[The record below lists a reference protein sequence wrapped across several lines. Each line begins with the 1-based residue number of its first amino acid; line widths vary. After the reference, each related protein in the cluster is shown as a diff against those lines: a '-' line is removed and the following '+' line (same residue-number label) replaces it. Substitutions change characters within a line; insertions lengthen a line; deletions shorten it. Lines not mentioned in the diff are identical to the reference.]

1 MGIAVGIDLGTT
13 NSVVALYRR
22 GSTKVIENM
31 DSDTLT
37 PSAVYITPDN
47 EVIVGKSAQV
57 YSKKEADQVVFS
69 IKRFMGRDFND
80 PAIAG
85 DIQRFPYQVLEAQ
98 NGEVDVLLRGRRFS
112 PPEISAFIIEYLKR
126 SVEESTGEEVTHA
139 VITVPAY
146 FGNRQKEATRLAGYL
161 ANLQVMTILP
171 EPTAAALSYGYGTDM
186 EAGKV
191 VLVYDLGGGT
201 FDVTVMDISS
211 GCFDDL
217 GKSGDMHLGGDDFDE
232 RIMDWVND
240 QVHIQHGVDLYGL
253 NNSEIKFTLKSQA
266 QQAKLRLSR
275 ATRTPIALP
284 GLARVNNRLIDV
296 DSNLSR
302 DEFNSMI
309 QPHLD
314 HTIKLVYEAIR
325 KASYNENDIDHILM
339 VGGSTRVPAVSESL
353 VRIFGDKVIRGE
365 LNPMHCVAEG
375 AAYQTNLPLP
385 TSTADTSKIKS
396 CKSCG
401 ALNLVDR
408 PDCRC
413 CAAKFSGKSIHI
425 QEKGKQEI
433 RMIIC
438 PSCQQETPQDN
449 PTCIKCGTP
458 QGIVLQK
465 IPRPIGVEI
474 VEGKMQIILND
485 DMYYPTREPVVKT
498 LQTTEPGQQEA
509 RLPIYEG
516 DDPIA
521 KNNQF
526 LGLVRGDLPPS
537 LPENTKVDVAIG
549 IDNDGILE
557 VTARIPDRPDFKM
570 EAKIEWKGKKLPEPT
585 SGGANGGRGSPVE
598 PDWKNDVEMTLIFVR
613 LVLDEGSKI
622 IPENEEKALIELA
635 TKTQQALM
643 ADQKDTALQFA
654 ALLKKVLDRYG
665 LLIEIGYARVL
676 AQNPDV
682 ARKAGIAKVEQ
693 LKRGLNRVDEFM
705 RVRNIDQVVAVMT
718 EDVSPVLAEI
728 MRALGDEGG
737 GPLGNM
743 GKGLLRASS
752 SGHY

>member
-1 MGIAVGIDLGTT
+1 
-13 NSVVALYRR
+13 
-22 GSTKVIENM
+22 
-31 DSDTLT
+31 
-37 PSAVYITPDN
+37 
-47 EVIVGKSAQV
+47 
-57 YSKKEADQVVFS
+57 
-69 IKRFMGRDFND
+69 
-80 PAIAG
+80 
-85 DIQRFPYQVLEAQ
+85 
-98 NGEVDVLLRGRRFS
+98 
-112 PPEISAFIIEYLKR
+112 
-126 SVEESTGEEVTHA
+126 
-139 VITVPAY
+139 
-146 FGNRQKEATRLAGYL
+146 
-161 ANLQVMTILP
+161 
-171 EPTAAALSYGYGTDM
+171 
-186 EAGKV
+186 
-191 VLVYDLGGGT
+191 
-201 FDVTVMDISS
+201 
-211 GCFDDL
+211 
-217 GKSGDMHLGGDDFDE
+217 
-232 RIMDWVND
+232 
-240 QVHIQHGVDLYGL
+240 
-253 NNSEIKFTLKSQA
+253 
-266 QQAKLRLSR
+266 
-275 ATRTPIALP
+275 
-284 GLARVNNRLIDV
+284 
-296 DSNLSR
+296 
-302 DEFNSMI
+302 
-309 QPHLD
+309 
-314 HTIKLVYEAIR
+314 
-325 KASYNENDIDHILM
+325 
-339 VGGSTRVPAVSESL
+339 
-353 VRIFGDKVIRGE
+353 
-365 LNPMHCVAEG
+365 
-375 AAYQTNLPLP
+375 
-385 TSTADTSKIKS
+385 
-396 CKSCG
+396 
-401 ALNLVDR
+401 
-408 PDCRC
+408 
-413 CAAKFSGKSIHI
+413 
-425 QEKGKQEI
+425 
-433 RMIIC
+433 
-438 PSCQQETPQDN
+438 
-449 PTCIKCGTP
+449 
-458 QGIVLQK
+458 
-465 IPRPIGVEI
+465 
-474 VEGKMQIILND
+474 MQIILND